1 METGFKADIYV
12 AGQDPLQLWAI
23 ERRRRVSMADG
34 TVWLAPAEYVIL
46 RKLEYYREGKS
57 EKHLRDVA
65 GMLEVSSS
73 EIDFAVLEEKMK
85 ECGLQS
91 QWELVKPG

>member
-12 AGQDPLQLWAI
+12 AGQDPLHLWAI

-34 TVWLAPAEYVIL
+34 TVWLAPVEYVIL

-65 GMLEVSSS
+65 GMLELSSS
-73 EIDFAVLEEKMK
+73 EIDFAMLEERVK
-85 ECGLQS
+85 EQGLQS